1 MNGATQAIVMI
12 TKKALK
18 TVVRDSLFTE
28 EMLVTYLIEMESLI
42 NRRPLVP
49 ISGNVN
55 DIEALAPNHF
65 LLGRSNPNVNIS
77 IPQDNVS
84 NFRVKWKFIN
94 DMLSVFWKRWI
105 AEYLPLLTQR
115 KKMEHKYLKLSCW

>member
-28 EMLVTYLIEMESLI
+28 EILVTYLIEMESLI

-55 DIEALAPNHF
+55 DMEALAPNHF
-65 LLGRSNPNVNIS
+65 LLDRSNPNVNIS

-115 KKMEHKYLKLSCW
+115 KKWNMNI